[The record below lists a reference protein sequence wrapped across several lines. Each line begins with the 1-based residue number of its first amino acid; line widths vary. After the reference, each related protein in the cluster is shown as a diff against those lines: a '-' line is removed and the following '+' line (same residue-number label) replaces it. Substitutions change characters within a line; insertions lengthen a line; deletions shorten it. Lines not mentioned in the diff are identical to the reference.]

1 MVWEAA
7 LVGEGVLDYPTP
19 SDTELRQTRVSE
31 TTALGLTLYGGELE
45 SQQLPFLRVHNL
57 HFAISSH
64 CLTIRRRH
72 RNFFVFSTTQLDTQV
87 CHKGIDSLTC

>member
-1 MVWEAA
+1 M
-7 LVGEGVLDYPTP
+7 GEGVLDYPTP

-64 CLTIRRRH
+64 TASPLEEGIEISL
-72 RNFFVFSTTQLDTQV
+72 FFSTTQLDTQV